1 MCVRVGWRDPEAS
14 QRAIHIILWERTVSP
29 TCPYPCAHR
38 RPPLHQIPC
47 GHAYCRSC
55 LAELRAKDVPQT
67 CPLCRAELP
76 PGLDG
81 LYDLGFR
88 AYKRV
93 SCMVERGEISWA
105 SLPAAE
111 QEEMDEAV
119 AMLTEASSQVW

>member
-1 MCVRVGWRDPEAS
+1 MRSCRLQGPGSVTKGHPYNPLGAHRLT
-14 QRAIHIILWERTVSP
+14 HL
-29 TCPYPCAHR
+29 PYPCAHQ
-38 RPPLHQIPC
+38 PPLHQIPC

-93 SCMVERGEISWA
+93 RCMVDRGEISWA